1 MAAIFIIRPLRTSHQ
16 MASSV
21 SIPELWKRT
30 WTHQNDETT
39 LSIMNNPIFCMHL
52 AWTLHL
58 PTITSLPLLLNYQHV
73 THHHQC
79 SPIAEPR
86 FNYKKKKIKNRFS
99 VYNPPGIDKRMSQI
113 PWATIGVVTGWYS
126 SNIGVLLLNKYLLS
140 NYGFRFPVFLTTCHM
155 LLSSLL
161 SYVISVTDMV
171 PLQSL
176 RSQAQFWKIVA
187 LSVVFSFSVVCGN
200 ASLRF
205 IPVSFNQAIGST
217 TPFFT
222 AVFAYAVTSKREAWV
237 TYATLLPV
245 VSGVIIASGVIH
257 FPLQFL
263 VSFGFSIRFLTFT
276 IHNSKCLL
284 IYSVKFRDVVS

>member
-86 FNYKKKKIKNRFS
+86 FTFKKKKSKTAFQFITHRELTKGWARFRGQPLEWWPAGTVPTSVCSFSTSTCSATTASGSRFS
-99 VYNPPGIDKRMSQI
+99 SPR
-113 PWATIGVVTGWYS
+113 VTCSW
-126 SNIGVLLLNKYLLS
+126 V
-140 NYGFRFPVFLTTCHM
+140 RF
-155 LLSSLL
+155 S
-161 SYVISVTDMV
+161 
-171 PLQSL
+171 
-176 RSQAQFWKIVA
+176 
-187 LSVVFSFSVVCGN
+187 
-200 ASLRF
+200 
-205 IPVSFNQAIGST
+205 
-217 TPFFT
+217 
-222 AVFAYAVTSKREAWV
+222 
-237 TYATLLPV
+237 ATL
-245 VSGVIIASGVIH
+245 
-257 FPLQFL
+257 FP
-263 VSFGFSIRFLTFT
+263 
-276 IHNSKCLL
+276 
-284 IYSVKFRDVVS
+284 